1 MGNSKKALTL
11 LEQSESLDRKTG
23 NLFNLCASTHY
34 LGLVHNSLGEWNKG
48 EQYLKESLSI
58 AKKANVAL
66 WISMGYQ
73 SLGAVYYG
81 RGEYAKAKG
90 FFDEMAEINEKR
102 GIEAVQMYLFYS
114 AASPLPFPV
123 LNDIALG
130 EIDKAKSLLDD
141 VRKFAHEKQNKRLIA
156 GEDATRAMLLCAEKK
171 WTESIDLFERSLQE
185 YEALGARQWNVGEL
199 ANILYAYARVCL
211 ERNQP
216 GDKEKA
222 CDLLNQALK
231 IFQKMGAKKDI
242 EKTMTLV
249 ETLNPP
255 STQTPETTVSPEGP
269 EVTDLQAN
277 IIAAPKEIK
286 IGESLELEIE
296 LTNTRKEGAILLT
309 KITEVVPEG
318 FAISKKPE
326 FYRMEGDCL
335 NMKEKRLGPQET
347 EIVKLVL
354 TPKVQGT
361 FQVKPKILYIDID
374 GKEKTLEPKPAS
386 ITVKELGIKGWLK
399 GER

>member
-1 MGNSKKALTL
+1 M

-23 NLFNLCASTHY
+23 NLFNLSASTHY
-34 LGLVHNSLGEWNKG
+34 LGVVYHSLGEWNKG

-58 AKKANVAL
+58 AKKTNNAF
-66 WISMGYQ
+66 WISIDYY
-73 SLGAVYYG
+73 SLGAVYYD

-114 AASPLPFPV
+114 ALSPLPVPI

-141 VRKFAHEKQNKRLIA
+141 MRKFAHEKQNKRLIA

-199 ANILYAYARVCL
+199 ANILYAYARVYL
-211 ERNQP
+211 ERNQL
-216 GDKEKA
+216 GDREKA
-222 CDLLNQALK
+222 SKLLNQALE
-231 IFQKMGAKKDI
+231 IFLKMGAKKDI

-249 ETLNPP
+249 EALKSP
-255 STQTPETTVSPEGP
+255 SAQTPETTLSPEGP

-277 IIAAPKEIK
+277 IIATPKEIK

-326 FYRMEGDCL
+326 FYRME
-335 NMKEKRLGPQET
+335 
-347 EIVKLVL
+347 V
-354 TPKVQGT
+354 
-361 FQVKPKILYIDID
+361 
-374 GKEKTLEPKPAS
+374 
-386 ITVKELGIKGWLK
+386 
-399 GER
+399 